1 MDEYYQVHNINEAI
15 NALTDESKPF
25 PPALLYTFSDLNAD
39 DIRILKAAWPHL
51 PLMRRR
57 TLLEDL
63 TEMAER
69 DNLLMFEEVGKVA
82 LEDEDADVLVSA
94 IDLLFQAEDSR
105 LIPTFLRFLQ
115 NVALNERVRAAAANA
130 LGPYIYLGE
139 VEKIHPDLLQNIV
152 EVMLNIYANDISD
165 LVRRRVLE
173 SLGYSSHAAVPE
185 LLRAAYF
192 RPEATWQESAMFA
205 MGKSADDQW
214 QSFVLANLEHENFK
228 VRLQA
233 IHAAGELTLIA
244 ARQTLLHM
252 LNQEYKNEELRHELV
267 WALSQIGGEGIEAAF
282 YRLMD
287 RIDDEEELALIED
300 ALDELNFTND
310 KSIFELMNVDIDAD
324 LIHDDE
330 DEETHAENEAFEVI
344 DGETDG
350 PHFLSEGYDPD
361 EWQHYVDDDD
371 WDDDFD
377 DLDDEDDDEFD
388 EEEDE

>member
-1 MDEYYQVHNINEAI
+1 MEEYYQVHNINEAI
-15 NALTDESKPF
+15 NALIDESKPF

-39 DIRILKAAWPHL
+39 DIRILKAAWPSL

-63 TEMAER
+63 IDMAER
-69 DNLLMFEEVGKVA
+69 DNLMMFEEVGKVA
-82 LEDEDADVLVSA
+82 LEDDDADVLVSA

-105 LIPTFLRFLQ
+105 LIPTFLRLLQ
-115 NVALNERVRAAAANA
+115 NASLNERVRAAAANA

-139 VEKIHPDLLQNIV
+139 VEKIRPELLQNIV
-152 EVMLNIYANDISD
+152 EVLLNVYANDLSD

-192 RPEATWQESAMFA
+192 RPEVAWQESAMFA

-214 QSFVLANLEHENFK
+214 QSFVLANLEHENLK

-233 IHAAGELTLIA
+233 IHAAGELTLYA
-244 ARQTLLHM
+244 ARQTLLRM

-287 RIDDEEELALIED
+287 RIDDEEELTLIED

-310 KSIFELMNVDIDAD
+310 KSIFELMDIDIDAG
-324 LIHDDE
+324 LIPDDE
-330 DEETHAENEAFEVI
+330 DDETHAEHEAFEV
-344 DGETDG
+344 TDEEISG

-361 EWQHYVDDDD
+361 EWQRYVDDDD
-371 WDDDFD
+371 WDDDLD
-377 DLDDEDDDEFD
+377 DLDEDDDDFD
-388 EEEDE
+388 EDEDE

>member
-15 NALTDESKPF
+15 NALIDESKPF

-39 DIRILKAAWPHL
+39 DIRILKAVWPSL

-63 TEMAER
+63 IDMAER
-69 DNLLMFEEVGKVA
+69 DNLMMFEEVGKVA
-82 LEDEDADVLVSA
+82 LEDDDADVLVSA

-105 LIPTFLRFLQ
+105 LIPTFLRLLQ
-115 NVALNERVRAAAANA
+115 NASLNERVRAAAANA

-139 VEKIHPDLLQNIV
+139 VEKIRPELLQNIV
-152 EVMLNIYANDISD
+152 EVLLNVYANDLSD

-192 RPEATWQESAMFA
+192 RPEVAWQESAMFA

-214 QSFVLANLEHENFK
+214 QSFVLANLEHENLK

-233 IHAAGELTLIA
+233 IHAAGELTLYA
-244 ARQTLLHM
+244 ARQTLLRM

-287 RIDDEEELALIED
+287 RIDDEEELTLIED

-310 KSIFELMNVDIDAD
+310 KSIFELMDIDIDAG
-324 LIHDDE
+324 LIPDDE
-330 DEETHAENEAFEVI
+330 DDETHAEHEAFEV
-344 DGETDG
+344 TDEEISG

-361 EWQHYVDDDD
+361 EWQRYVDDDD
-371 WDDDFD
+371 WDDDLD
-377 DLDDEDDDEFD
+377 DLDEDDDDFD
-388 EEEDE
+388 EDEDE

>member
-15 NALTDESKPF
+15 NALIDESKPF

-39 DIRILKAAWPHL
+39 DIRILKAAWPSL

-63 TEMAER
+63 IDMAER
-69 DNLLMFEEVGKVA
+69 DNLMMFEEVGKVA
-82 LEDEDADVLVSA
+82 LEDDDADVLVSA

-105 LIPTFLRFLQ
+105 LIPTFLRLLQ
-115 NVALNERVRAAAANA
+115 NASLNERVRAAAANA

-139 VEKIHPDLLQNIV
+139 VEKIRPELLQNIV
-152 EVMLNIYANDISD
+152 EVLLNVYANDLSD

-192 RPEATWQESAMFA
+192 RPEVAWQESAMFA

-214 QSFVLANLEHENFK
+214 QSFVLANLEHENLK

-233 IHAAGELTLIA
+233 IHAAGELTLYA
-244 ARQTLLHM
+244 ARQTLLRM

-287 RIDDEEELALIED
+287 RIDDEEELTLIED

-310 KSIFELMNVDIDAD
+310 KSIFELMDIDIDAG
-324 LIHDDE
+324 LIPDDE
-330 DEETHAENEAFEVI
+330 DDETHAEHEAFEV
-344 DGETDG
+344 TDEEISG

-361 EWQHYVDDDD
+361 EWQRYVDDDD
-371 WDDDFD
+371 WDDDLD
-377 DLDDEDDDEFD
+377 DLDEDDDDFD
-388 EEEDE
+388 EDEDE

>member
-1 MDEYYQVHNINEAI
+1 MEEYYQVHNINEAI
-15 NALTDESKPF
+15 NALIDESKPF

-39 DIRILKAAWPHL
+39 DIRILKAAWPSL

-63 TEMAER
+63 IDMAER
-69 DNLLMFEEVGKVA
+69 DNLMMFEEVGKVA
-82 LEDEDADVLVSA
+82 LEDDDADVLVSA

-115 NVALNERVRAAAANA
+115 NVSLNERVRAAAANA

-139 VEKIHPDLLQNIV
+139 VEKIRPKLLQNIV
-152 EVMLNIYANDISD
+152 EVLLNIYANDLSD

-192 RPEATWQESAMFA
+192 RPEVAWQESAMFA

-214 QSFVLANLEHENFK
+214 QSFVLANLEHENLK

-233 IHAAGELTLIA
+233 IHAAGELTLYA
-244 ARQTLLHM
+244 ARQTLLRM

-287 RIDDEEELALIED
+287 RIDDEEELTLIED

-310 KSIFELMNVDIDAD
+310 KSIFELMDIDIDAG
-324 LIHDDE
+324 LIPDDE
-330 DEETHAENEAFEVI
+330 DDETHAEHEAFEV
-344 DGETDG
+344 TDEEISG

-361 EWQHYVDDDD
+361 EWQRYVDDDD
-371 WDDDFD
+371 WDDDLD
-377 DLDDEDDDEFD
+377 DLDEDDDDFD
-388 EEEDE
+388 EDEDE

>member
-15 NALTDESKPF
+15 NALIDESKPF
-25 PPALLYTFSDLNAD
+25 PPALLYTFSDLNTD
-39 DIRILKAAWPHL
+39 DIRILKAAWPSV

-63 TEMAER
+63 IDMAER
-69 DNLLMFEEVGKVA
+69 DNLMMFEEVGKIA

-115 NVALNERVRAAAANA
+115 NVTLNERVRAAAANA

-139 VEKIHPDLLQNIV
+139 VEKIRPELLQNIV
-152 EVMLNIYANDISD
+152 EVLLNVYANDLSD

-192 RPEATWQESAMFA
+192 RPEVAWQESAMFA

-214 QSFVLANLEHENFK
+214 QSFVLANLEHENLK

-233 IHAAGELTLIA
+233 IHAAGELTLYA
-244 ARQTLLHM
+244 ARQTLLRM

-287 RIDDEEELALIED
+287 RIDDEEELTLIED

-310 KSIFELMNVDIDAD
+310 KSIFELMDIDIDAG
-324 LIHDDE
+324 LIPDDE
-330 DEETHAENEAFEVI
+330 DDETHAEHEAFEV
-344 DGETDG
+344 TDEEISG

-361 EWQHYVDDDD
+361 EWQRYVDDDD
-371 WDDDFD
+371 WDDDLD
-377 DLDDEDDDEFD
+377 DLDEDDDDFD
-388 EEEDE
+388 EDEDE

>member
-1 MDEYYQVHNINEAI
+1 MEEYYQVHNINEAI
-15 NALTDESKPF
+15 NALIDESKPF

-39 DIRILKAAWPHL
+39 DIRILKAAWPSL

-63 TEMAER
+63 IDMAER
-69 DNLLMFEEVGKVA
+69 DNLMMFEEVGKVA
-82 LEDEDADVLVSA
+82 LEDDDADVLVSA

-105 LIPTFLRFLQ
+105 LIPTFLRLLQ
-115 NVALNERVRAAAANA
+115 NASLNERVRAAAANA
-130 LGPYIYLGE
+130 LGPYVYLGE
-139 VEKIHPDLLQNIV
+139 VEKIRPELLQNIV
-152 EVMLNIYANDISD
+152 EVLLNIYANDLSD

-192 RPEATWQESAMFA
+192 RPEVAWQESAMFA

-214 QSFVLANLEHENFK
+214 QSFVLANLEHENLK

-233 IHAAGELTLIA
+233 IHAAGELTLYA
-244 ARQTLLHM
+244 ARQTLLRM

-287 RIDDEEELALIED
+287 RIDDEEELTLIED

-310 KSIFELMNVDIDAD
+310 KSIFELMDIDIDAG
-324 LIHDDE
+324 LIPDDE
-330 DEETHAENEAFEVI
+330 DDETHADHEAFEV
-344 DGETDG
+344 TDEEISG

-361 EWQHYVDDDD
+361 EWQRYVDDDD
-371 WDDDFD
+371 WDDDLD
-377 DLDDEDDDEFD
+377 DLDEDDDDFD
-388 EEEDE
+388 EDEDE

>member
-1 MDEYYQVHNINEAI
+1 MEEYYQVHNINEAI
-15 NALTDESKPF
+15 NALIDETKPF

-39 DIRILKAAWPHL
+39 DIRILKAAWPSL

-63 TEMAER
+63 IDMAER
-69 DNLLMFEEVGKVA
+69 DNLMMFEEVGKVA
-82 LEDEDADVLVSA
+82 LEDDDADVLVSA

-105 LIPTFLRFLQ
+105 LIPTFLRLLQ
-115 NVALNERVRAAAANA
+115 NASLNERVRAAAANA
-130 LGPYIYLGE
+130 LGPYVYLGE
-139 VEKIHPDLLQNIV
+139 VEKIRPELLQNIV
-152 EVMLNIYANDISD
+152 EVLLNIYANDLSD
-165 LVRRRVLE
+165 LVPRRVLE

-192 RPEATWQESAMFA
+192 RPEVAWQESAMFA

-233 IHAAGELTLIA
+233 IHAAGELTLYA
-244 ARQTLLHM
+244 ARQTLLRM

-287 RIDDEEELALIED
+287 RIDDEEELTLIED

-310 KSIFELMNVDIDAD
+310 KSIFELMDIDIDAG
-324 LIHDDE
+324 LIPDDE
-330 DEETHAENEAFEVI
+330 DDETHAEHEAFEV
-344 DGETDG
+344 TDEEISG

-361 EWQHYVDDDD
+361 EWQRYVDDDD
-371 WDDDFD
+371 WDDDLD
-377 DLDDEDDDEFD
+377 DLDEDDDDFD
-388 EEEDE
+388 EDEDE

>member
-1 MDEYYQVHNINEAI
+1 MEEYYQVHNINEAI
-15 NALTDESKPF
+15 NALIDETKPF

-39 DIRILKAAWPHL
+39 DIRILKAAWPSL

-63 TEMAER
+63 IDMAER
-69 DNLLMFEEVGKVA
+69 DNLMMFEEVGKVA
-82 LEDEDADVLVSA
+82 LEDDDADVLISA

-105 LIPTFLRFLQ
+105 LIPTFLRLLQ
-115 NVALNERVRAAAANA
+115 NASLNERVRAAAANA
-130 LGPYIYLGE
+130 LGPYVYLGE
-139 VEKIHPDLLQNIV
+139 VEKIRPELLHNIV
-152 EVMLNIYANDISD
+152 DVLLSIYANDLSD

-192 RPEATWQESAMFA
+192 RPEVAWQESAMFA

-214 QSFVLANLEHENFK
+214 QSFVLANLEHENLK

-233 IHAAGELTLIA
+233 IHAAGELTLYA
-244 ARQTLLHM
+244 ARQTLLRM

-287 RIDDEEELALIED
+287 RIDDEEELTLIED

-310 KSIFELMNVDIDAD
+310 KSIFELMDIDIDAG
-324 LIHDDE
+324 LIPDDE
-330 DEETHAENEAFEVI
+330 DDETHAEHEAFQV
-344 DGETDG
+344 TDEEISG

-361 EWQHYVDDDD
+361 EWQRYVDDDD
-371 WDDDFD
+371 WDDDLD
-377 DLDDEDDDEFD
+377 DLDEDDDDFD
-388 EEEDE
+388 EDEDE

>member
-15 NALTDESKPF
+15 NALIDETKPF

-39 DIRILKAAWPHL
+39 DIRILKAAWPSL

-63 TEMAER
+63 IDMAER
-69 DNLLMFEEVGKVA
+69 DNLMMFEEVGKVA
-82 LEDEDADVLVSA
+82 LEDDDADVLISA

-105 LIPTFLRFLQ
+105 LIPTFLRLLQ
-115 NVALNERVRAAAANA
+115 NASLNERVRAAAANA
-130 LGPYIYLGE
+130 LGPYVYLGE
-139 VEKIHPDLLQNIV
+139 VEKIRPELLQNIV
-152 EVMLNIYANDISD
+152 EVLLNIYANDLSD

-192 RPEATWQESAMFA
+192 RPEVAWQESAMFA

-214 QSFVLANLEHENFK
+214 QSFVLANLEHENLK

-233 IHAAGELTLIA
+233 IHAAGELTLYA
-244 ARQTLLHM
+244 ARQTLLRM

-287 RIDDEEELALIED
+287 RIDDEEELTLIED

-310 KSIFELMNVDIDAD
+310 KSIFELMDIDIDAG
-324 LIHDDE
+324 LIPDDE
-330 DEETHAENEAFEVI
+330 DDETHAEHEAFEV
-344 DGETDG
+344 TDEEISG

-361 EWQHYVDDDD
+361 EWQRYVDDDD
-371 WDDDFD
+371 WDDDLD
-377 DLDDEDDDEFD
+377 DLDEDDDDFD
-388 EEEDE
+388 EDEDE

>member
-1 MDEYYQVHNINEAI
+1 MEEYYQVHNINEAI
-15 NALTDESKPF
+15 NALIDESKPF

-39 DIRILKAAWPHL
+39 DIRILKAAWPSL

-63 TEMAER
+63 IDMAER
-69 DNLLMFEEVGKVA
+69 DNLMMFEEVGKVA
-82 LEDEDADVLVSA
+82 LEDDDADVLVSA

-115 NVALNERVRAAAANA
+115 NVSINERVRAAAANA

-139 VEKIHPDLLQNIV
+139 VEKIRPKLLQNIV
-152 EVMLNIYANDISD
+152 EVLLNIYANDLSD

-192 RPEATWQESAMFA
+192 RPEVAWQESAMFA

-214 QSFVLANLEHENFK
+214 QSFVLANLEHENLK

-233 IHAAGELTLIA
+233 IHAAGELTLYA
-244 ARQTLLHM
+244 ARQTLLRM

-287 RIDDEEELALIED
+287 RIDDEEELTLIED

-310 KSIFELMNVDIDAD
+310 KSIFELMDIDIDAG
-324 LIHDDE
+324 LIPDDE
-330 DEETHAENEAFEVI
+330 DDETHAEHEAFEV
-344 DGETDG
+344 TDEEISG

-361 EWQHYVDDDD
+361 EWQRYVDDDD
-371 WDDDFD
+371 WDDDLD
-377 DLDDEDDDEFD
+377 DLDEDDDDFD
-388 EEEDE
+388 EDEDE

>member
-15 NALTDESKPF
+15 NALIDESKPF
-25 PPALLYTFSDLNAD
+25 PPALLYTFSDLNPD

-69 DNLLMFEEVGKVA
+69 DNLMMFEEVGKVA

-115 NVALNERVRAAAANA
+115 NVTLNERVRAAAANA

-139 VEKIHPDLLQNIV
+139 VEKIRPELLQNIV
-152 EVMLNIYANDISD
+152 EVLLNIYANDISD

-192 RPEATWQESAMFA
+192 RPEVTWQESAMFA

-214 QSFVLANLEHENFK
+214 QSFVLANLEHENLK

-233 IHAAGELTLIA
+233 IHAAGELTLYA
-244 ARQTLLHM
+244 ARQTLLRM

-287 RIDDEEELALIED
+287 RIDDEEELTLIED

-310 KSIFELMNVDIDAD
+310 KSIFELMDIDIDAG
-324 LIHDDE
+324 LIPDDE
-330 DEETHAENEAFEVI
+330 DDETHAEHEAFEV
-344 DGETDG
+344 TDEEISG

-361 EWQHYVDDDD
+361 EWQRYVDDDD
-371 WDDDFD
+371 WDDDLD
-377 DLDDEDDDEFD
+377 DLDEDDDDFD
-388 EEEDE
+388 EDEDE

>member
-1 MDEYYQVHNINEAI
+1 MEEYYQVHNINEAI
-15 NALTDESKPF
+15 NALIDESKPF

-39 DIRILKAAWPHL
+39 DIRILKAAWPSL

-63 TEMAER
+63 IDMAER
-69 DNLLMFEEVGKVA
+69 DNLMMFEEVGKVA
-82 LEDEDADVLVSA
+82 LEDDDADVLVSA

-115 NVALNERVRAAAANA
+115 NVSLNERVRAAAANA

-139 VEKIHPDLLQNIV
+139 VEKIRPKLLQNIV
-152 EVMLNIYANDISD
+152 EVLLNIYANDLSD

-192 RPEATWQESAMFA
+192 RPEVAWQESAMFA

-233 IHAAGELTLIA
+233 IHAAGELTLYA
-244 ARQTLLHM
+244 ARQTLLRM

-287 RIDDEEELALIED
+287 RIDDEEELTLIED

-310 KSIFELMNVDIDAD
+310 KSIFELMDIDIDAG
-324 LIHDDE
+324 LIPDDE
-330 DEETHAENEAFEVI
+330 DDETHAEHEAFEV
-344 DGETDG
+344 TDEEISG

-361 EWQHYVDDDD
+361 EWQRYVDDDD
-371 WDDDFD
+371 WDDDLD
-377 DLDDEDDDEFD
+377 DLDEDDDDFD
-388 EEEDE
+388 EDEDE

>member
-15 NALTDESKPF
+15 NALIDESKPF
-25 PPALLYTFSDLNAD
+25 PPALLYTFSDLNTD
-39 DIRILKAAWPHL
+39 DIRILKAAWPSV

-63 TEMAER
+63 IDMAER
-69 DNLLMFEEVGKVA
+69 DNLMMFEEVGKIA

-115 NVALNERVRAAAANA
+115 NVTLNERVRAAAANA

-139 VEKIHPDLLQNIV
+139 VEKIRPELLQNIV
-152 EVMLNIYANDISD
+152 EVLLNVYANDLSD

-192 RPEATWQESAMFA
+192 RPEVAWQESAMFA

-214 QSFVLANLEHENFK
+214 QSFVLANLEHENLK

-233 IHAAGELTLIA
+233 IHAAGELTLYA
-244 ARQTLLHM
+244 ARQTLLRM

-287 RIDDEEELALIED
+287 RIDDEEELTLIED

-310 KSIFELMNVDIDAD
+310 KSIFELMDIDIDAG
-324 LIHDDE
+324 LIPDDE
-330 DEETHAENEAFEVI
+330 DDETHAEHEAFEV
-344 DGETDG
+344 TDEEISG

-361 EWQHYVDDDD
+361 EWQRYVDDDD
-371 WDDDFD
+371 WDDDLD
-377 DLDDEDDDEFD
+377 DLDEDDDDFD
-388 EEEDE
+388 EDEYE

>member
-1 MDEYYQVHNINEAI
+1 MDEYYKVHNINEAI

-82 LEDEDADVLVSA
+82 LEDEDVDVLVSA

-115 NVALNERVRAAAANA
+115 NVTLNERVRAAAANA

-139 VEKIHPDLLQNIV
+139 VEKIHPDLLHNIV
-152 EVMLNIYANDISD
+152 EVMLNIFANDVSD

-192 RPEATWQESAMFA
+192 RPEVTWQESAMFA

-233 IHAAGELTLIA
+233 IHAAGELALIA

-310 KSIFELMNVDIDAD
+310 KSIFELMNVDIEAD
-324 LIHDDE
+324 LIQDDE
-330 DEETHAENEAFEVI
+330 DEETHAENEAFEVT
-344 DGETDG
+344 DEETIG

>member
-1 MDEYYQVHNINEAI
+1 MEEYYQVHNINEAI
-15 NALTDESKPF
+15 NALIDETKPF

-39 DIRILKAAWPHL
+39 DIRILKAAWPSL

-63 TEMAER
+63 IDMAER
-69 DNLLMFEEVGKVA
+69 DNLMMFEEVGKVA
-82 LEDEDADVLVSA
+82 LEDDDADVLISA

-105 LIPTFLRFLQ
+105 LIPTFLRLLQ
-115 NVALNERVRAAAANA
+115 NASLNERVRAAAANA
-130 LGPYIYLGE
+130 LGPYVYLGE
-139 VEKIHPDLLQNIV
+139 VEKIRPELLQNIV
-152 EVMLNIYANDISD
+152 EVLLNVYANDLSD

-192 RPEATWQESAMFA
+192 RPEVAWQESAMFA

-214 QSFVLANLEHENFK
+214 QSFVLANLEHENLK

-233 IHAAGELTLIA
+233 IHAAGELTLYA
-244 ARQTLLHM
+244 ARQTLLRM

-287 RIDDEEELALIED
+287 RIDDEEELTLIED

-310 KSIFELMNVDIDAD
+310 KSIFELMDIDIDAG
-324 LIHDDE
+324 LIPDDE
-330 DEETHAENEAFEVI
+330 DDETHAEHEAFEV
-344 DGETDG
+344 TDEEISG

-361 EWQHYVDDDD
+361 EWQRYVDDDD
-371 WDDDFD
+371 WDDDLD
-377 DLDDEDDDEFD
+377 DLDEDDDDFD
-388 EEEDE
+388 EDEDE

>member
-105 LIPTFLRFLQ
+105 LIPTFLRLLQ

-139 VEKIHPDLLQNIV
+139 VE
-152 EVMLNIYANDISD
+152 
-165 LVRRRVLE
+165 
-173 SLGYSSHAAVPE
+173 
-185 LLRAAYF
+185 
-192 RPEATWQESAMFA
+192 
-205 MGKSADDQW
+205 
-214 QSFVLANLEHENFK
+214 
-228 VRLQA
+228 
-233 IHAAGELTLIA
+233 
-244 ARQTLLHM
+244 
-252 LNQEYKNEELRHELV
+252 
-267 WALSQIGGEGIEAAF
+267 
-282 YRLMD
+282 
-287 RIDDEEELALIED
+287 
-300 ALDELNFTND
+300 
-310 KSIFELMNVDIDAD
+310 
-324 LIHDDE
+324 
-330 DEETHAENEAFEVI
+330 
-344 DGETDG
+344 
-350 PHFLSEGYDPD
+350 
-361 EWQHYVDDDD
+361 
-371 WDDDFD
+371 
-377 DLDDEDDDEFD
+377 
-388 EEEDE
+388 

>member
-1 MDEYYQVHNINEAI
+1 MEEYYQVHNINEAI
-15 NALTDESKPF
+15 NALIDETKPF

-39 DIRILKAAWPHL
+39 DIRILKAAWPSL

-63 TEMAER
+63 IDMAER
-69 DNLLMFEEVGKVA
+69 DNLMMFEEVGKVA
-82 LEDEDADVLVSA
+82 LEDDDADVLISA

-105 LIPTFLRFLQ
+105 LIPTFLRLLQ
-115 NVALNERVRAAAANA
+115 NASLNERVRAAAANA
-130 LGPYIYLGE
+130 LGPYVYLGE
-139 VEKIHPDLLQNIV
+139 VEKIRPELLQNIV
-152 EVMLNIYANDISD
+152 EVLLNIYANDLSD

-192 RPEATWQESAMFA
+192 RPEVAWQESAMFA

-214 QSFVLANLEHENFK
+214 QSFVLANLEHENLK

-233 IHAAGELTLIA
+233 IHAAGELTLYA
-244 ARQTLLHM
+244 ARQTLLRM

-287 RIDDEEELALIED
+287 RIDDEEELTLIED

-310 KSIFELMNVDIDAD
+310 KSIFELMDIDIDAG
-324 LIHDDE
+324 LIPDDE
-330 DEETHAENEAFEVI
+330 DDETHAEHEAFEV
-344 DGETDG
+344 TDEEISG

-361 EWQHYVDDDD
+361 EWQRYVDDDD
-371 WDDDFD
+371 WDDDLD
-377 DLDDEDDDEFD
+377 DLDEDDDDFD
-388 EEEDE
+388 EDEDE

>member
-1 MDEYYQVHNINEAI
+1 MEEYYQVHNINEAI
-15 NALTDESKPF
+15 NALIDESKPF

-39 DIRILKAAWPHL
+39 DIRILKAAWPSL

-63 TEMAER
+63 IDMAER
-69 DNLLMFEEVGKVA
+69 DNLMMFEEVGKVA
-82 LEDEDADVLVSA
+82 LEDDDADVLVSA

-115 NVALNERVRAAAANA
+115 NVSLNERVRAAAANA

-139 VEKIHPDLLQNIV
+139 VEKIRPELLQNIV
-152 EVMLNIYANDISD
+152 EVLLNIYANDLSD

-192 RPEATWQESAMFA
+192 RPEVAWQESAMFA

-233 IHAAGELTLIA
+233 IHAAGELTLYA
-244 ARQTLLHM
+244 ARQTLLRM

-287 RIDDEEELALIED
+287 RIDDEEELTLIED

-310 KSIFELMNVDIDAD
+310 KSIFELMDIDIDAG
-324 LIHDDE
+324 LIPDDE
-330 DEETHAENEAFEVI
+330 DDETHAEHEAFEV
-344 DGETDG
+344 TDEEISG

-361 EWQHYVDDDD
+361 EWQRYVDDDD
-371 WDDDFD
+371 WDDDLD
-377 DLDDEDDDEFD
+377 DLDEDDDDFD
-388 EEEDE
+388 EDEDE

>member
-1 MDEYYQVHNINEAI
+1 MEEYYQVHNINEAI
-15 NALTDESKPF
+15 NALIDESKPF

-39 DIRILKAAWPHL
+39 DIRILKAAWPSL

-63 TEMAER
+63 IDMAER
-69 DNLLMFEEVGKVA
+69 DNLMMFEEVGKVA
-82 LEDEDADVLVSA
+82 LEDDDADVLISA

-105 LIPTFLRFLQ
+105 LIPTFLRLLQ
-115 NVALNERVRAAAANA
+115 NASLNERVRAAAANA
-130 LGPYIYLGE
+130 LGPYVYLGE
-139 VEKIHPDLLQNIV
+139 VEKIRPELLQNIV
-152 EVMLNIYANDISD
+152 EVLLNIYANDLSD

-192 RPEATWQESAMFA
+192 RPEVAWQESAMFA

-214 QSFVLANLEHENFK
+214 QSFVLANLEHENLK

-233 IHAAGELTLIA
+233 IHAAGELTLYA
-244 ARQTLLHM
+244 ARQTLLRM

-287 RIDDEEELALIED
+287 RIDDEEELTLIED

-310 KSIFELMNVDIDAD
+310 KSIFELMDIDIDAG
-324 LIHDDE
+324 LIPDDE
-330 DEETHAENEAFEVI
+330 DDETHAEHEAFEV
-344 DGETDG
+344 TDEEISG

-361 EWQHYVDDDD
+361 EWQRYVDDDD
-371 WDDDFD
+371 WDDDLD
-377 DLDDEDDDEFD
+377 DLDEDDDDFD
-388 EEEDE
+388 EDEDE

>member
-15 NALTDESKPF
+15 NALIDESKPF

-39 DIRILKAAWPHL
+39 DIRILKAAWPSL

-63 TEMAER
+63 IDMAER
-69 DNLLMFEEVGKVA
+69 DNLMMFEEVGKVA
-82 LEDEDADVLVSA
+82 LEDDDADVLVSA

-105 LIPTFLRFLQ
+105 LIPTFLRLLQ
-115 NVALNERVRAAAANA
+115 NASLNERVRAAAANA
-130 LGPYIYLGE
+130 LGPYVYLGE
-139 VEKIHPDLLQNIV
+139 VEKIRPELLQNIV
-152 EVMLNIYANDISD
+152 EVLLNIYANDLSD

-192 RPEATWQESAMFA
+192 RPEVAWQESAMFA

-214 QSFVLANLEHENFK
+214 QSFVLANLEHENLK

-233 IHAAGELTLIA
+233 IHAAGELTLYA
-244 ARQTLLHM
+244 ARQTLLRM

-287 RIDDEEELALIED
+287 RIDDEEELTLIED

-310 KSIFELMNVDIDAD
+310 KSIFELMDIDIDAG
-324 LIHDDE
+324 LIPDDE
-330 DEETHAENEAFEVI
+330 DDETHAEHEAFEV
-344 DGETDG
+344 TDEEISG

-361 EWQHYVDDDD
+361 EWQRYVDDDD
-371 WDDDFD
+371 WDDDLD
-377 DLDDEDDDEFD
+377 DLDEDDDDFD
-388 EEEDE
+388 EDEDE

>member
-1 MDEYYQVHNINEAI
+1 MEEYYQVHNINEAI
-15 NALTDESKPF
+15 NALIDESKPF

-39 DIRILKAAWPHL
+39 DIRILKAAWPSL

-63 TEMAER
+63 IDMAER
-69 DNLLMFEEVGKVA
+69 DNLMMFEEVGKVA
-82 LEDEDADVLVSA
+82 LEDDDADVLVSA

-105 LIPTFLRFLQ
+105 LIPTFLRLLQ
-115 NVALNERVRAAAANA
+115 NASLNERVRAAAANA
-130 LGPYIYLGE
+130 LGPYVYLGE
-139 VEKIHPDLLQNIV
+139 VEKIRPELLQNIV
-152 EVMLNIYANDISD
+152 EVLLNVYANDLSD

-192 RPEATWQESAMFA
+192 RPEVAWQESAMFA

-214 QSFVLANLEHENFK
+214 QSFVLANLEHENLK

-233 IHAAGELTLIA
+233 IHAAGELTLYA
-244 ARQTLLHM
+244 ARQTLLRM

-287 RIDDEEELALIED
+287 RIDDEEELTLIED

-310 KSIFELMNVDIDAD
+310 KSIFELMDIDIDAG
-324 LIHDDE
+324 LIPDDE
-330 DEETHAENEAFEVI
+330 DDETHAEHEAFEV
-344 DGETDG
+344 TDEEISG

-361 EWQHYVDDDD
+361 EWQRYVDDDD
-371 WDDDFD
+371 WDDDLD
-377 DLDDEDDDEFD
+377 DLDEDDDDFD
-388 EEEDE
+388 EDEDE

>member
-1 MDEYYQVHNINEAI
+1 MEEYYQVHNINEAI
-15 NALTDESKPF
+15 NALIDETKPF

-39 DIRILKAAWPHL
+39 DIRILKAAWPSL

-63 TEMAER
+63 IDMAER
-69 DNLLMFEEVGKVA
+69 DNLMMFEEVGKVA
-82 LEDEDADVLVSA
+82 LEDDDADVLISA

-105 LIPTFLRFLQ
+105 LIPTFLRLLQ
-115 NVALNERVRAAAANA
+115 NASLNERVRAAAANA

-139 VEKIHPDLLQNIV
+139 VEKIRPELLQNIV
-152 EVMLNIYANDISD
+152 EVLLNIYANDLSD

-192 RPEATWQESAMFA
+192 RPEVAWQESAMFA

-214 QSFVLANLEHENFK
+214 QSFVLANLEHENLK

-233 IHAAGELTLIA
+233 IHAAGELTLYA
-244 ARQTLLHM
+244 ARQTLLRM

-287 RIDDEEELALIED
+287 RIDDEEELTLIED

-310 KSIFELMNVDIDAD
+310 KSIFELMDIDIDAG
-324 LIHDDE
+324 LIPDDE
-330 DEETHAENEAFEVI
+330 DDETHAEHEAFEV
-344 DGETDG
+344 TDEEISG

-361 EWQHYVDDDD
+361 EWQRYVDDDD
-371 WDDDFD
+371 WDDDLD
-377 DLDDEDDDEFD
+377 DLDEDDDDFD
-388 EEEDE
+388 EDEDE

>member
-1 MDEYYQVHNINEAI
+1 MEEYYQVHNINEAI
-15 NALTDESKPF
+15 NALIDETKPF

-39 DIRILKAAWPHL
+39 DIRILKAAWPSL

-63 TEMAER
+63 IDMAER
-69 DNLLMFEEVGKVA
+69 DNLMMFEEVGKVA
-82 LEDEDADVLVSA
+82 LEDDDADVLVSA

-105 LIPTFLRFLQ
+105 LIPTFLRLLQ
-115 NVALNERVRAAAANA
+115 NASLNERVRAAAANA

-139 VEKIHPDLLQNIV
+139 VEKIRPELLQNIV
-152 EVMLNIYANDISD
+152 EVLLNVYANDLSD

-192 RPEATWQESAMFA
+192 RPEVAWQESAMFA

-214 QSFVLANLEHENFK
+214 QSFVLANLEHENLK

-233 IHAAGELTLIA
+233 IHAAGELTLYA
-244 ARQTLLHM
+244 ARQTLLRM

-287 RIDDEEELALIED
+287 RIDDEEELTLIED

-310 KSIFELMNVDIDAD
+310 KSIFELMDIDIDAG
-324 LIHDDE
+324 LIPDDE
-330 DEETHAENEAFEVI
+330 DDETHAEHEAFEV
-344 DGETDG
+344 TDEEISG

-361 EWQHYVDDDD
+361 EWQRYVDDDD
-371 WDDDFD
+371 WDDDLD
-377 DLDDEDDDEFD
+377 DLDEDDDDFD
-388 EEEDE
+388 EDEDE

>member
-15 NALTDESKPF
+15 NALIDESKPF

-39 DIRILKAAWPHL
+39 DIRILKAAWPSL

-63 TEMAER
+63 IDMAER
-69 DNLLMFEEVGKVA
+69 DNLMMFEEVGKIA

-105 LIPTFLRFLQ
+105 LIPTFLRLLQ
-115 NVALNERVRAAAANA
+115 NASLNERVRAAAANA

-139 VEKIHPDLLQNIV
+139 VEKIRPELLQNIV
-152 EVMLNIYANDISD
+152 EVLLNIYANDLSD

-192 RPEATWQESAMFA
+192 RPEVAWQESAMFA

-214 QSFVLANLEHENFK
+214 QSFVLANLEHENLK

-233 IHAAGELTLIA
+233 IHAAGELTLYA
-244 ARQTLLHM
+244 ARQTLLRM

-287 RIDDEEELALIED
+287 RIDDEEELTLIED

-310 KSIFELMNVDIDAD
+310 KSIFELMDIDIDAG
-324 LIHDDE
+324 LIPDDE
-330 DEETHAENEAFEVI
+330 DDETNAEHEAFEV
-344 DGETDG
+344 TDEEISG

-361 EWQHYVDDDD
+361 EWQRYVDDDD
-371 WDDDFD
+371 WDDDLD
-377 DLDDEDDDEFD
+377 DLDEDDDDFD
-388 EEEDE
+388 EDEDE

>member
-1 MDEYYQVHNINEAI
+1 MEEYYQVHNINEAI
-15 NALTDESKPF
+15 NALIDESKPF

-39 DIRILKAAWPHL
+39 DIRILKAAWPSL

-63 TEMAER
+63 IDMAER
-69 DNLLMFEEVGKVA
+69 DNLMMFEEVGKVA
-82 LEDEDADVLVSA
+82 LEDDDADVLVSA

-105 LIPTFLRFLQ
+105 LIPTFLRLLQ
-115 NVALNERVRAAAANA
+115 NASLNERVRAAAANA
-130 LGPYIYLGE
+130 LGPYVYLGE
-139 VEKIHPDLLQNIV
+139 VEKIRPELLQNIV
-152 EVMLNIYANDISD
+152 EVLLNIYANDLSD

-192 RPEATWQESAMFA
+192 RPEVAWQESAMFA

-233 IHAAGELTLIA
+233 IHAAGELTLYA
-244 ARQTLLHM
+244 ARQTLLRM

-287 RIDDEEELALIED
+287 RIDDEEELTLIED

-310 KSIFELMNVDIDAD
+310 KSIFELMDIDIDAG
-324 LIHDDE
+324 LIPDDE
-330 DEETHAENEAFEVI
+330 DDETHAEHEAFEV
-344 DGETDG
+344 TDEEISG

-361 EWQHYVDDDD
+361 EWQRYVDDDD
-371 WDDDFD
+371 WDDDLD
-377 DLDDEDDDEFD
+377 DLDEDDDDFD
-388 EEEDE
+388 EDEDE

>member
-15 NALTDESKPF
+15 NALIDESKPF

-39 DIRILKAAWPHL
+39 DIRILKAAWPSL

-63 TEMAER
+63 IDMAER
-69 DNLLMFEEVGKVA
+69 DNLMMFEEVGKVA
-82 LEDEDADVLVSA
+82 LEDDDADVLVSA

-105 LIPTFLRFLQ
+105 LIPTFLRLLQ
-115 NVALNERVRAAAANA
+115 NASLNERVRAAAANA

-139 VEKIHPDLLQNIV
+139 VEKIRPELLQNIV
-152 EVMLNIYANDISD
+152 EVLLNVYANDISD

-192 RPEATWQESAMFA
+192 RPEVAWQESAMFA

-214 QSFVLANLEHENFK
+214 QSFVLANLEHENLK

-233 IHAAGELTLIA
+233 IHAAGELTLYA
-244 ARQTLLHM
+244 ARQTLLRM

-287 RIDDEEELALIED
+287 RIDDEEELTLIED

-310 KSIFELMNVDIDAD
+310 KSIFELMDIDIDAG
-324 LIHDDE
+324 LIPDDE
-330 DEETHAENEAFEVI
+330 DDETHAEHEAFQV
-344 DGETDG
+344 TDEEISG

-361 EWQHYVDDDD
+361 EWQRYVDDDD
-371 WDDDFD
+371 WDDDLD
-377 DLDDEDDDEFD
+377 DLDEDDDDFD
-388 EEEDE
+388 EDEDE

>member
-1 MDEYYQVHNINEAI
+1 MEEYYQVHNINEAI
-15 NALTDESKPF
+15 NALIDETKPF

-39 DIRILKAAWPHL
+39 DIRILKAAWPSL

-63 TEMAER
+63 IDMAER
-69 DNLLMFEEVGKVA
+69 DNLMMFEEVGKVA
-82 LEDEDADVLVSA
+82 LEDDDADVLVSA

-115 NVALNERVRAAAANA
+115 NVSLNERVRAAAANA

-139 VEKIHPDLLQNIV
+139 VEKIRPELLQNIV
-152 EVMLNIYANDISD
+152 EVLLNIYANDLSD

-192 RPEATWQESAMFA
+192 RPEVAWQESAMFA

-214 QSFVLANLEHENFK
+214 QSFVLANLEHENLK

-233 IHAAGELTLIA
+233 IHAAGELTLYA
-244 ARQTLLHM
+244 ARQTLLRM

-287 RIDDEEELALIED
+287 RIDDEEELTLIED

-310 KSIFELMNVDIDAD
+310 KSIFELMDIDIDAG
-324 LIHDDE
+324 LIPDDE
-330 DEETHAENEAFEVI
+330 DDETHAEHEAFEV
-344 DGETDG
+344 TDEEISG

-361 EWQHYVDDDD
+361 EWQRYVDDDD
-371 WDDDFD
+371 WDDDLD
-377 DLDDEDDDEFD
+377 DLDEDDDDFD
-388 EEEDE
+388 EDEDE

>member
-1 MDEYYQVHNINEAI
+1 MEEYYQVHNINEAI
-15 NALTDESKPF
+15 NALIDETKPF

-39 DIRILKAAWPHL
+39 DIRILKAAWPSL

-63 TEMAER
+63 IDMAER
-69 DNLLMFEEVGKVA
+69 DNLMMFEEVGKVA
-82 LEDEDADVLVSA
+82 LEDDDADVLISA

-115 NVALNERVRAAAANA
+115 NVSLNERVRAAAANA

-139 VEKIHPDLLQNIV
+139 VEKIRPKLLQNIV
-152 EVMLNIYANDISD
+152 EVLLNIYANDLSD

-192 RPEATWQESAMFA
+192 RPEVAWQESAMFA

-214 QSFVLANLEHENFK
+214 QSFVLANLEHENLK

-233 IHAAGELTLIA
+233 IHAAGELTLYA
-244 ARQTLLHM
+244 ARQTLLRM

-287 RIDDEEELALIED
+287 RIDDEEELTLIED

-310 KSIFELMNVDIDAD
+310 KSIFELMDIDIDAG
-324 LIHDDE
+324 LIPDDE
-330 DEETHAENEAFEVI
+330 DDETNAEHEAFEV
-344 DGETDG
+344 TDEEISG

-361 EWQHYVDDDD
+361 EWQRYVDDDD
-371 WDDDFD
+371 WDDDLD
-377 DLDDEDDDEFD
+377 DLDEDDDDFD
-388 EEEDE
+388 EDEDE

>member
-1 MDEYYQVHNINEAI
+1 MEEYYQVHNINEAI
-15 NALTDESKPF
+15 NALIDETKPF

-39 DIRILKAAWPHL
+39 DIRILKAAWPSL

-63 TEMAER
+63 IDMAER
-69 DNLLMFEEVGKVA
+69 DNLMMFEEVGKVA
-82 LEDEDADVLVSA
+82 LEDDDADVLVSA

-105 LIPTFLRFLQ
+105 LIPTFLRLLQ
-115 NVALNERVRAAAANA
+115 NASLNERVRAAAANA
-130 LGPYIYLGE
+130 LGPYVYLGE
-139 VEKIHPDLLQNIV
+139 VEKIRPELLQNIV
-152 EVMLNIYANDISD
+152 EVLLNIYANDLSD

-192 RPEATWQESAMFA
+192 RPEVAWQESAMFA

-214 QSFVLANLEHENFK
+214 QSFVLANLEHENLK

-233 IHAAGELTLIA
+233 IHAAGELTLYA
-244 ARQTLLHM
+244 ARQTLLRM

-287 RIDDEEELALIED
+287 RIDDEEELTLIED

-310 KSIFELMNVDIDAD
+310 KSIFELMDIDIDAG
-324 LIHDDE
+324 LIPDDE
-330 DEETHAENEAFEVI
+330 DDETHAEHEAFEV
-344 DGETDG
+344 TDEEISG

-361 EWQHYVDDDD
+361 EWQRYVDDDD
-371 WDDDFD
+371 WDDDLD
-377 DLDDEDDDEFD
+377 DLDEDDDDFD
-388 EEEDE
+388 EDEDE

>member
-15 NALTDESKPF
+15 NALIDESKPF
-25 PPALLYTFSDLNAD
+25 PPALLYTFSDLNTD
-39 DIRILKAAWPHL
+39 DIRILKAAWPSV

-63 TEMAER
+63 IDMAER
-69 DNLLMFEEVGKVA
+69 DNLMMFEEVGKIA

-115 NVALNERVRAAAANA
+115 NVTLNERVRAAAANA

-139 VEKIHPDLLQNIV
+139 VEKIRPELLQNIV
-152 EVMLNIYANDISD
+152 EVLLNVYANDLSD

-192 RPEATWQESAMFA
+192 RPEVAWQESAMFA

-214 QSFVLANLEHENFK
+214 QSFVLANLEHENLK

-233 IHAAGELTLIA
+233 IHAAGELTLYA
-244 ARQTLLHM
+244 ARQTLLRM

-287 RIDDEEELALIED
+287 RIDDEEELTLIED

-310 KSIFELMNVDIDAD
+310 KSIFELMDIDIDAG
-324 LIHDDE
+324 LIPDDE
-330 DEETHAENEAFEVI
+330 DDETHAEHEAFQV
-344 DGETDG
+344 TDEEISG

-361 EWQHYVDDDD
+361 EWQRYVDDDD
-371 WDDDFD
+371 WDDDLD
-377 DLDDEDDDEFD
+377 DLDEDDDDFD
-388 EEEDE
+388 EDEYE

>member
-1 MDEYYQVHNINEAI
+1 MEEYYQVHNINEAI
-15 NALTDESKPF
+15 NALIDETKPF

-39 DIRILKAAWPHL
+39 DIRILKAAWPSL

-63 TEMAER
+63 IDMAER
-69 DNLLMFEEVGKVA
+69 DNLMMFEEVGKVA
-82 LEDEDADVLVSA
+82 LEDDDADVLISA

-105 LIPTFLRFLQ
+105 LIPTFLRLLQ
-115 NVALNERVRAAAANA
+115 NASLNERVRAAAANA
-130 LGPYIYLGE
+130 LGPYVYLGE
-139 VEKIHPDLLQNIV
+139 VEKIRPELLQNIV
-152 EVMLNIYANDISD
+152 EVLLNIYANDLSD

-192 RPEATWQESAMFA
+192 RPEVAWQESAMFA

-214 QSFVLANLEHENFK
+214 QSFVLANLEHENLK

-233 IHAAGELTLIA
+233 IHAAGELTLYA
-244 ARQTLLHM
+244 ARQTLLRM

-287 RIDDEEELALIED
+287 RIDDEEELTLIED

-310 KSIFELMNVDIDAD
+310 KSIFELMDIDIDAG
-324 LIHDDE
+324 LIPDDE
-330 DEETHAENEAFEVI
+330 DDETNAEHEAFEV
-344 DGETDG
+344 TDEEISG

-361 EWQHYVDDDD
+361 EWQRYVDDDD
-371 WDDDFD
+371 WDDDLD
-377 DLDDEDDDEFD
+377 DLDEDDDDFD
-388 EEEDE
+388 EDEDE

>member
-1 MDEYYQVHNINEAI
+1 MEEYYQVHNINEAI
-15 NALTDESKPF
+15 NALIDESKPF

-39 DIRILKAAWPHL
+39 DIRILKAAWPSL

-63 TEMAER
+63 IDMAER
-69 DNLLMFEEVGKVA
+69 DNLMMFEEVGKVA
-82 LEDEDADVLVSA
+82 LEDDDADVLVSA

-105 LIPTFLRFLQ
+105 LIPTFLRLLQ
-115 NVALNERVRAAAANA
+115 NASLNERVRAAAANA

-139 VEKIHPDLLQNIV
+139 VEKIRPELLQNIV
-152 EVMLNIYANDISD
+152 EVLLNIYANDLSD

-192 RPEATWQESAMFA
+192 RPEVAWQESAMFA

-214 QSFVLANLEHENFK
+214 QSFVLANLEHENLK

-233 IHAAGELTLIA
+233 IHAAGELTLYA
-244 ARQTLLHM
+244 ARQTLLRM

-287 RIDDEEELALIED
+287 RIDDEEELTLIED

-310 KSIFELMNVDIDAD
+310 KSIFELMDIDIDAG
-324 LIHDDE
+324 LIPDDE
-330 DEETHAENEAFEVI
+330 DDETHAEHEAFEV
-344 DGETDG
+344 TDEEISG

-361 EWQHYVDDDD
+361 EWQRYVDDDD
-371 WDDDFD
+371 WDDDLD
-377 DLDDEDDDEFD
+377 DLDEDDDDFD
-388 EEEDE
+388 EDEDE

>member
-1 MDEYYQVHNINEAI
+1 MEEYYQVHNINEAI
-15 NALTDESKPF
+15 NALIDESKPF

-39 DIRILKAAWPHL
+39 DIRILKAAWPSL

-63 TEMAER
+63 IDMAER
-69 DNLLMFEEVGKVA
+69 DNLMMFEEVGKVA
-82 LEDEDADVLVSA
+82 LEDDDADVLISA

-105 LIPTFLRFLQ
+105 LIPTFLRLLQ
-115 NVALNERVRAAAANA
+115 NASLNERVRAAAANA

-139 VEKIHPDLLQNIV
+139 VEKIRPELLQNIV
-152 EVMLNIYANDISD
+152 EVLLNVYANDLSD

-192 RPEATWQESAMFA
+192 RPEVAWQESAMFA

-214 QSFVLANLEHENFK
+214 QSFVLANLEHENLK

-233 IHAAGELTLIA
+233 IHAAGELTLYA
-244 ARQTLLHM
+244 ARQTLLRM

-287 RIDDEEELALIED
+287 RIDDEEELTLIED

-310 KSIFELMNVDIDAD
+310 KSIFELMDIDIDAG
-324 LIHDDE
+324 LIPDDE
-330 DEETHAENEAFEVI
+330 DDETHAEHEAFEV
-344 DGETDG
+344 TDEEISG

-361 EWQHYVDDDD
+361 EWQRYVDDDD
-371 WDDDFD
+371 WDDDLD
-377 DLDDEDDDEFD
+377 DLDEDDDDFD
-388 EEEDE
+388 EDEDE

>member
-1 MDEYYQVHNINEAI
+1 MEEYYQVHNINEAI
-15 NALTDESKPF
+15 NALIDETKPF

-39 DIRILKAAWPHL
+39 DIRILKAAWPSL

-63 TEMAER
+63 IDMAER
-69 DNLLMFEEVGKVA
+69 DNLMMFEEVGKVA
-82 LEDEDADVLVSA
+82 LEDDDADVLISA

-105 LIPTFLRFLQ
+105 LIPTFLRLLQ
-115 NVALNERVRAAAANA
+115 NASLNERVRAAAANA
-130 LGPYIYLGE
+130 LGPYVYLGE
-139 VEKIHPDLLQNIV
+139 VEKIRPELLQNIV
-152 EVMLNIYANDISD
+152 EVLLNIYANDLSD

-192 RPEATWQESAMFA
+192 RPEVAWQESAMFA

-233 IHAAGELTLIA
+233 IHAAGELTLYA
-244 ARQTLLHM
+244 ARQTLLRM

-287 RIDDEEELALIED
+287 RIDDEEELTLIED

-310 KSIFELMNVDIDAD
+310 KSIFELMDIDIDAG
-324 LIHDDE
+324 LIPDDE
-330 DEETHAENEAFEVI
+330 DDETHAEHEAFEV
-344 DGETDG
+344 TDEEISG

-361 EWQHYVDDDD
+361 EWQRYVDDDD
-371 WDDDFD
+371 WDDDLD
-377 DLDDEDDDEFD
+377 DLDEDDDDFD
-388 EEEDE
+388 EDEDE

>member
-1 MDEYYQVHNINEAI
+1 MEEYYQVHNINEAI
-15 NALTDESKPF
+15 NALIDESKPF
-25 PPALLYTFSDLNAD
+25 PPALLYTFSDLNTD
-39 DIRILKAAWPHL
+39 DIRILKAAWPSL

-63 TEMAER
+63 IDMAER
-69 DNLLMFEEVGKVA
+69 DNLMMFEEVGKIA

-115 NVALNERVRAAAANA
+115 NVSLNERVRAAAANA
-130 LGPYIYLGE
+130 LGPYVYLGE
-139 VEKIHPDLLQNIV
+139 VEKIRPELLHNIV
-152 EVMLNIYANDISD
+152 DVLLNTYANDLSD

-192 RPEATWQESAMFA
+192 RPEVAWQESAMFA

-214 QSFVLANLEHENFK
+214 QSFVLANLEHENLK

-233 IHAAGELTLIA
+233 IHAAGELTLYA
-244 ARQTLLHM
+244 ARQTLLRM

-287 RIDDEEELALIED
+287 RIDDEEELTLIED

-310 KSIFELMNVDIDAD
+310 KSIFELMDIDIDAG
-324 LIHDDE
+324 LIPDDE
-330 DEETHAENEAFEVI
+330 DDEPHAEHEAFEV
-344 DGETDG
+344 TDEEISG

-361 EWQHYVDDDD
+361 EWQRYVDDD
-371 WDDDFD
+371 WDDDLD
-377 DLDDEDDDEFD
+377 DLDEDDDDFD
-388 EEEDE
+388 EDEDE

>member
-15 NALTDESKPF
+15 NALIDESKPF
-25 PPALLYTFSDLNAD
+25 PPALLYTFSDLNTD
-39 DIRILKAAWPHL
+39 DIRILKAAWPSV

-63 TEMAER
+63 IDMAER
-69 DNLLMFEEVGKVA
+69 DNLMMFEEVGKIA

-105 LIPTFLRFLQ
+105 LIPTFLRLLQ
-115 NVALNERVRAAAANA
+115 NASLNERVRAAAANA

-139 VEKIHPDLLQNIV
+139 VEKIRPELLQNIV
-152 EVMLNIYANDISD
+152 EVLLNVYANDLSD

-192 RPEATWQESAMFA
+192 RPEVAWQESAMFA

-214 QSFVLANLEHENFK
+214 QSFVLANLEHENLK

-233 IHAAGELTLIA
+233 IHAAGELTLYA
-244 ARQTLLHM
+244 ARQTLLRM

-287 RIDDEEELALIED
+287 RIDDEEELTLIED

-310 KSIFELMNVDIDAD
+310 KSIFELMDIDIDAG
-324 LIHDDE
+324 LIPDDE
-330 DEETHAENEAFEVI
+330 DDETHAEHEAFEV
-344 DGETDG
+344 TDEEISG

-361 EWQHYVDDDD
+361 EWQRYVDDDD
-371 WDDDFD
+371 WDDDLD
-377 DLDDEDDDEFD
+377 DLDEDDDDFD
-388 EEEDE
+388 EDEYE